1 MEWLNYHHLLYFW
14 LVVREGG
21 VAKAAAKLRLAHP
34 TVSGQIRAL
43 ERALGEQLLVK
54 QGRRL
59 VLTEIGTVVYQYA
72 DEIFTLGREL
82 LDTIQGRPT
91 GRPLRLVV
99 GIAEVVP
106 KLIARALLEPVRTR
120 TTKTLMVCRE
130 DKVDRLI
137 TDLASHTLDV
147 VISDSPLPA
156 GSSVRAFNHLF
167 GECGVTVFGRKDL
180 ATKYKKNFPR
190 SLDGAP
196 MLLPTSTA
204 ALRRSLDQYF
214 DGAGIRPSV
223 EAEFDDSA
231 LLEVFGQDGAG
242 LFAAST
248 PLEERIRHQYDVEA
262 LGRLPEVRERFYA
275 ISIERKIRHPSVA
288 LIWQAAREGIF
299 KPEE

>member
-14 LVVREGG
+14 TVVREGG
-21 VAKAAAKLRLAHP
+21 VSQAATKLRLAHP
-34 TVSGQIRAL
+34 TVSEQIREL
-43 ERALGEQLLVK
+43 ERALGEKLFVK

-72 DEIFTLGREL
+72 EEIFSLGREL
-82 LDTIQGRPT
+82 LDTVHGRPT
-91 GRPLRLVV
+91 GRPMRLVV

-106 KLIARALLEPVRTR
+106 KLITRALLEPVRSGPS
-120 TTKTLMVCRE
+120 KVFMVCRE
-130 DKVDRLI
+130 DKVERLI
-137 TDLASHTLDV
+137 TDLASHALDV

-167 GECGVTVFGRKDL
+167 GECGVTIFGSKAL
-180 ATKYKKNFPR
+180 AKKYEKNFPQ

-196 MLLPTSTA
+196 MLLPTPTT
-204 ALRRSLDQYF
+204 ALRRSLDQWF

-223 EAEFDDSA
+223 QAEFDDSA

-248 PLEERIRHQYDVEA
+248 PLEERVCHQYEVQA
-262 LGRLPEVRERFYA
+262 LGRLPEVRQRFYA
-275 ISIERKIRHPSVA
+275 ISIERKIRHPAVA
-288 LIWQAAREGIF
+288 VIWQAARQGIF
-299 KPEE
+299 KPE